1 MSIYIAKTG
10 LVAQEKQLANISN
23 NLANVNTYGFQSKR
37 LEFEELMYQNDR
49 TAGNLTSDDQRQ
61 ASGVYQGTG
70 VRVAATNTDFSMGDL
85 VSTDKELDIA
95 IEGKGFIQVTLA
107 SGEIG
112 YTRNG
117 ALQRN
122 ELGELVTAQGYVLE
136 PAIEVPVE
144 AESIIFGSDGVVYAQ
159 MPETTDYQELGQLE
173 LATFTSPEGL
183 QPIGSGTY
191 METEG
196 SGTPQISIAGEDGTG
211 EILQGI
217 LEGSNVSMMTEMI
230 AMMDAQRAFEVSI
243 NAVSA
248 MDEMQENANQT
259 LTA

>member
-37 LEFEELMYQNDR
+37 IEFEELMYQNDR
-49 TAGNLTSDDQRQ
+49 TAGNVTSDDQRQ

-85 VSTDKELDIA
+85 VTTDRELDIA
-95 IEGKGFIQVTLA
+95 IEGKGFLQVTLA
-107 SGEIG
+107 NGETG

-122 ELGELVTAQGYVLE
+122 EMGELVNAQGYVIF
-136 PAIEVPVE
+136 PQIEVPVE
-144 AESIIFGSDGVVYAQ
+144 SESIVFDQDGRVWAQ
-159 MPETTDYQELGQLE
+159 MPETTEYQDLGQLE

-183 QPIGSGTY
+183 QPIGSSIY

-196 SGTPQISIAGEDGTG
+196 SGAPQVTIAGEDGSG
-211 EILQGI
+211 GILQGI
-217 LEGSNVSMMTEMI
+217 LEGSNVSVMNEMI

-248 MDEMQENANQT
+248 MDEMQQNANQT

>member
-10 LVAQEKQLANISN
+10 LMAQEKQLANISN
-23 NLANVNTYGFQSKR
+23 NLANVNTFGFQSKR
-37 LEFEELMYQNDR
+37 VEFEELMYQNDR
-49 TAGNLTSDDQRQ
+49 TAGNVTSDDQRQ

-70 VRVAATNTDFSMGDL
+70 VRVAATNTDFSMGQL
-85 VSTDKELDIA
+85 VTTDKELDIA
-95 IEGKGFIQVTLA
+95 IEGKGFLQITLA
-107 SGEIG
+107 SGETG

-122 ELGELVTAQGYVLE
+122 ELGELVTAQGYVVF
-136 PAIEVPVE
+136 PQIEVPIE
-144 AESIIFGSDGVVYAQ
+144 AESVMFDRDGRVYAK
-159 MPETTDYQELGQLE
+159 MSETTEYQELGQLE
-173 LATFTSPEGL
+173 LATFSSPEGL
-183 QPIGSGTY
+183 QPMGSGVY

-196 SGTPQISIAGEDGTG
+196 SGAPQLSVAGEDGSG

-217 LEGSNVSMMTEMI
+217 LEGSNVSVMNEMI

-248 MDEMQENANQT
+248 MDEMQQNANQT
-259 LTA
+259 LKA